1 MRSGRVV
8 HGWSRIRHL
17 ALARVAEWARKFG
30 SKVDDP
36 LPGELLRMVSK
47 PMSRRLAKKRL
58 LGRKVVVAFI
68 EKLKCF
74 LETLSRFEG
83 KLPDL
88 DLVRFP
94 RG

>member
-1 MRSGRVV
+1 M
-8 HGWSRIRHL
+8 
-17 ALARVAEWARKFG
+17 ARVAEWARKFG
-30 SKVDDP
+30 PKVYDP
-36 LPGELLRMVSK
+36 LSGELLRVVSK
-47 PMSRRLAKKRL
+47 PLSRRLRKKRL
-58 LGRKVVVAFI
+58 LGRKVVVTVI
-68 EKLKCF
+68 EKLDCF